1 MKNKGLRFK
10 TLQSRLVFFIGLGLI
25 LVGASI
31 ILFNGILARNT
42 AINSASENALQSAQK
57 TSYQVK
63 AELENGM
70 LASRALAYV
79 FSGIEDRENPLIIDR
94 DQANTMLR
102 KVLENN
108 PDFLGISTGWE
119 PNAFDGKDADFV
131 NTDAHDS
138 SGRFIPYWV
147 RDSKGAISHVAL
159 VDYEKEGAG
168 EYYLCPKRTGKECIL
183 NPYLYEI
190 DGKNVLLTSAM
201 VPVMNNGTFYG
212 VVGVDTALTSL
223 QTMAEQINLYEGSA
237 EFILVSNDGTV
248 VAAGKHPDAI
258 GKPLSELGIPGLE
271 NEMEA
276 IQSGSEHVD
285 NSGSSLVAFTT
296 FVIGKTPS
304 PWAGILIIPTEVLTR
319 SAMQAVYLSSLI
331 GIGLIILGLIAMWF
345 IIGQAVSKPITTLV
359 KGAKRIALGD
369 SAVTGVNRND
379 INTILARP
387 DEIGAIGNA
396 FTEITGY
403 QKEMAEI
410 AGQIAAGDLTG
421 RISPKDEMDMLGHA
435 FVTMGDSLRAAL
447 NDVAASSDS
456 VNNAS
461 NQLAATAQQ
470 AGQATSQIAMTIQQV
485 AAGTTQQAGSIS
497 KTAGSVEQMTNAING
512 VAKGAQD
519 QASYI
524 TNAVTLTN
532 HLSDQIL
539 KVAGNADEVVRG
551 SNDAAYAARDGAKIV
566 EDTLKGMNNI
576 KAKVDVSAQKVQ
588 EMGSRSEQIGEI
600 ITTIEDI
607 ASQTNL
613 LALNAAIEAARAGD
627 AGKGFAVVAD
637 EVRKLAERSS
647 SATREIG
654 DLITGIQTT
663 VSQAVTAMQ
672 EGSNEVDMGVIKAGQ
687 AGDALTSILEA
698 AETVKTQAE
707 QAAEATTLMSKS
719 ANELVAAV
727 DSVSVVVEE
736 NTAATEQM
744 SASSTEVSQ
753 AIENIASISEEN
765 SAAVEE
771 VSASTEEMSAQVEEV
786 SASATEL
793 ADQAKKLKEVVTRF
807 RL

>member
-1 MKNKGLRFK
+1 MKNKGVGFR
-10 TLQSRLVFFIGLGLI
+10 TLQSRLIFFIGLGLI
-25 LVGASI
+25 VVGAAI
-31 ILFNGILARNT
+31 IVFNGIMAQNT
-42 AINSASENALQSAQK
+42 AINSARENALQSAQK
-57 TSYQVK
+57 TAYQVK
-63 AELENGM
+63 AELEVGM
-70 LASRALAYV
+70 NASRTVADA
-79 FSGIEDRENPLIIDR
+79 FSGIKDKDNPLQINR
-94 DQANTMLR
+94 DQANIMLR

-108 PDFLGISTGWE
+108 PLFLGISTGWE

-131 NTDAHDS
+131 NTEAHDAT
-138 SGRFIPYWV
+138 GRFIPYWV

-190 DGKNVLLTSAM
+190 DGKNVLLTSVM

-223 QTMAEQINLYEGSA
+223 QTMAESINLYEGSA

-258 GKPLSELGIPGLE
+258 GKPLGESGISGLE
-271 NEMEA
+271 DEVEA
-276 IQSGSEHVD
+276 IKTGKEHVD
-285 NSGSSLVAFTT
+285 ISGSTLVAFTP
-296 FVIGKTPS
+296 FNIGESPT
-304 PWAGILIIPTEVLTR
+304 PWAGILVVPIEVLLR

-331 GIGLIILGLIAMWF
+331 GIVLIVFGLVVMWL
-345 IIGQAVSKPITTLV
+345 IIGQAVSKPIRTLV
-359 KGAKRIALGD
+359 QGAKRIALGD
-369 SAVTGVNRND
+369 SAVTGVD
-379 INTILARP
+379 HQAVEKILGRS
-387 DEIGAIGNA
+387 DEIGAIGTA
-396 FTEITGY
+396 FDEITSY

-410 AGQIAAGDLTG
+410 AGRIAQGDLTA
-421 RISPKDEMDMLGHA
+421 RVTPKDEKDLLGHA
-435 FVTMGDSLRAAL
+435 FVTMGESLRSAIK
-447 NDVAASSDS
+447 DVTESADA
-456 VNNAS
+456 VNNSS
-461 NQLAATAQQ
+461 NHLAVTSQQ

-485 AAGTTQQAGSIS
+485 AAGTTQQAGSIN
-497 KTAGSVEQMTNAING
+497 KTAASVEQMTNAING
-512 VAKGAQD
+512 VAKGAQE
-519 QASYI
+519 QASDI
-524 TNAVTLTN
+524 ANAVTLTN
-532 HLSDQIL
+532 QLSDQIL

-551 SNDAAYAARDGAKIV
+551 SNNAATAARDGAKIV

-576 KAKVDVSAQKVQ
+576 KTKVDISAQKVQ

-654 DLITGIQTT
+654 DLITGIQST
-663 VSQAVTAMQ
+663 VNQAVTAMQ

-719 ANELVAAV
+719 ANELVSAV
-727 DSVSVVVEE
+727 DSVSAVVEE
-736 NTAATEQM
+736 NTAATEEM
-744 SASSTEVSQ
+744 SASSMEVSQ

-771 VSASTEEMSAQVEEV
+771 VSASTEEMSAQVQEV
-786 SASATEL
+786 SASASEL
-793 ADQAKKLKEVVTRF
+793 ADLAQKLKDIVRRF
-807 RL
+807 QL

>member
-1 MKNKGLRFK
+1 MKNKSLGFR
-10 TLQSRLVFFIGLGLI
+10 TLQSRLIFFIGLGLI
-25 LVGASI
+25 I
-31 ILFNGILARNT
+31 IGTAIIVFNGIMARNT
-42 AINSASENALQSAQK
+42 AIDSATESALQSAQK
-57 TSYQVK
+57 TAYQVK
-63 AELENGM
+63 AELEVGM
-70 LASRALAYV
+70 DASRTLADQ
-79 FSGIEDRENPLIIDR
+79 FSGIKDNANSLQIDR
-94 DQANTMLR
+94 DQANIMLR

-108 PDFLGISTGWE
+108 PAFLGISTGWE
-119 PNAFDGKDADFV
+119 PNAFDGKDADFA
-131 NTDAHDS
+131 NTEAHDS
-138 SGRFIPYWV
+138 TGRLIPYWV
-147 RDSKGAISHVAL
+147 RDSKGAISQVAL

-190 DGKNVLLTSAM
+190 DGKNVLLTSVM
-201 VPVMNNGTFYG
+201 VPILNNGTFYG
-212 VVGVDTALTSL
+212 AVGVDTALTSL
-223 QTMAEQINLYEGSA
+223 QTMAEKINLYDGTA

-248 VAAGKHPDAI
+248 VAAGKHPDSI
-258 GKPLSELGIPGLE
+258 GKPLGELGVSGLE
-271 NEMEA
+271 DEVEA
-276 IQSGSEHVD
+276 IKTGKEHVD
-285 NSGSSLVAFTT
+285 ISGSTLVAFAPFT
-296 FVIGKTPS
+296 IGKSPT
-304 PWAGILIIPTEVLTR
+304 PWAGILVVSTDVLMR

-331 GIGLIILGLIAMWF
+331 GIVLVIIGLISMWF

-359 KGAKRIALGD
+359 QGAKRIAVGD
-369 SAVTGVNRND
+369 SAVTGVDRKAID
-379 INTILARP
+379 TILKRS
-387 DEIGAIGNA
+387 DEIGAIGAA
-396 FTEITGY
+396 FTGITSY

-410 AGQIAAGDLTG
+410 AGRIAQGDLTA
-421 RISPKDEMDMLGHA
+421 RVTPKEEKDLLGHA
-435 FVTMGDSLRAAL
+435 FVTMGESLRDAIG
-447 NDVAASSDS
+447 DVAASSDA
-456 VNNAS
+456 VNNS
-461 NQLAATAQQ
+461 SRQLAETSHQ

-512 VAKGAQD
+512 VAKGAQE
-519 QASYI
+519 QASDI
-524 TNAVTLTN
+524 ANAVTLTN
-532 HLSDQIL
+532 QLSDQIL

-551 SNDAAYAARDGAKIV
+551 SNNAANAARDGAKIV
-566 EDTLKGMNNI
+566 EDTLQGMNNI

-647 SATREIG
+647 AATKEIG
-654 DLITGIQTT
+654 SLITGIQST

-672 EGSNEVDMGVIKAGQ
+672 EGSNEVDKGVIKAGQ
-687 AGDALTSILEA
+687 AGDALTSILDA
-698 AETVKTQAE
+698 AEAVKTQAE
-707 QAAEATTLMSKS
+707 QAAEATTLMSRS

-727 DSVSVVVEE
+727 DSVSAVVEE
-736 NTAATEQM
+736 NTAATEEM
-744 SASSTEVSQ
+744 SASSTDVSQ

-786 SASATEL
+786 SASASEL
-793 ADQAKKLKEVVTRF
+793 AEQAQKLKGVVARF
-807 RL
+807 KL

>member
-1 MKNKGLRFK
+1 MKNKGLGFR

-25 LVGASI
+25 VVGGAI
-31 ILFNGILARNT
+31 IVFNGIMAQNT
-42 AINSASENALQSAQK
+42 AINSARENALQSAQK
-57 TSYQVK
+57 TAYQVK
-63 AELENGM
+63 AELEVGM
-70 LASRALAYV
+70 DASRTVADA
-79 FSGIEDRENPLIIDR
+79 FSGIKDKDNPLQINR
-94 DQANTMLR
+94 DQANIMLR

-108 PDFLGISTGWE
+108 PLFLGISTGWE
-119 PNAFDGKDADFV
+119 PNAFDGKDADYV
-131 NTDAHDS
+131 NTEAHDAT
-138 SGRFIPYWV
+138 GRFIPYWV

-183 NPYLYEI
+183 NPYPYEI
-190 DGKNVLLTSAM
+190 DGKNVLLTSVM
-201 VPVMNNGTFYG
+201 VPVMNNGTFHG

-223 QTMAEQINLYEGSA
+223 QTMAESINLYEGSA

-258 GKPLSELGIPGLE
+258 GKPLVESGISGLE
-271 NEMEA
+271 DEVKA
-276 IQSGSEHVD
+276 IETGNEHVD
-285 NSGSSLVAFTT
+285 ISGSTLVAFTPFT
-296 FVIGKTPS
+296 IGESPT
-304 PWAGILIIPTEVLTR
+304 PWAGILVVPTEVLLR
-319 SAMQAVYLSSLI
+319 SAMQAVFLSSLI
-331 GIGLIILGLIAMWF
+331 GVVLIIIGLVAMWL

-359 KGAKRIALGD
+359 QGARRIALGD
-369 SAVTGVNRND
+369 SAVTGVNRQAVEK
-379 INTILARP
+379 ILVRS
-387 DEIGAIGNA
+387 DEIGAIGKA

-410 AGQIAAGDLTG
+410 AGRIAQGDLTA
-421 RISPKDEMDMLGHA
+421 RVTPKDEKDLLGHA
-435 FVTMGDSLRAAL
+435 FVTMGESLRAAIS
-447 NDVAASSDS
+447 DVAASSDA
-456 VNNAS
+456 VNNS
-461 NQLAATAQQ
+461 SKQLAATSQQ

-485 AAGTTQQAGSIS
+485 AAGTTQQAGSIN
-497 KTAGSVEQMTNAING
+497 KTASSVEQMTNAING
-512 VAKGAQD
+512 VAKGAQE
-519 QASYI
+519 QASDI
-524 TNAVTLTN
+524 ANAVTLTN
-532 HLSDQIL
+532 QLSDQIL

-551 SNDAAYAARDGAKIV
+551 SNDAANAARDGAKIV
-566 EDTLKGMNNI
+566 EDTLQGMNNI

-654 DLITGIQTT
+654 DLITGIQST

-672 EGSNEVDMGVIKAGQ
+672 EGSNEVDLGVIKAGQ

-727 DSVSVVVEE
+727 DSVSAVVEE

-744 SASSTEVSQ
+744 SASSMEVSQ

-771 VSASTEEMSAQVEEV
+771 VSASTEEMSAQVQEV
-786 SASATEL
+786 SASASEL
-793 ADQAKKLKEVVTRF
+793 ADQAQKLKDIVRRF
-807 RL
+807 QL